1 MLSNEWMSLYFCL
14 YFLHVCKAMIIPP
27 AHRIF
32 ASVFSLVFLWLLPNL
47 ATVFT
52 PKAKLQSGCIRT
64 HFWQL
69 TL

>member
-14 YFLHVCKAMIIPP
+14 YFLHVVKAMSIPP

-52 PKAKLQSGCIRT
+52 PKA
-64 HFWQL
+64 
-69 TL
+69 